1 MCECDV
7 FVCVRYPAPE
17 HNHFSA
23 DKQNQLRI
31 SATPNL
37 CTPPRSHARHR
48 RLGRLVV
55 WRLCGRRAAL
65 RRAVRHR
72 VPRPVAPAG
81 AARVRQGVHAQVPQ
95 FQAGQGGDQV
105 RQQVSGCATVD
116 EMKTSRHTQVD
127 LNGFHCPPPMMIVP
141 LVPFFPC
148 FFFFF
153 FFKFIIDNPKNKQTH
168 TRTHT
173 TPLQSPGRS
182 LGRAVAP
189 RAAPPRGH
197 DVVGHRSGWW
207 WPR

>member
-1 MCECDV
+1 MFLGVLSVSVMCECDV

-153 FFKFIIDNPKNKQTH
+153 FFTF
-168 TRTHT
+168 
-173 TPLQSPGRS
+173 LSLVAGSPHLGRS
-182 LGRAVAP
+182 FVFPALFIMTADARESIK
-189 RAAPPRGH
+189 RF
-197 DVVGHRSGWW
+197 RSKN
-207 WPR
+207 PF